1 MNQVPEKLYLGQKY
15 KNFKKHVMN
24 EQRSAYKSY
33 IEQMIMNLLLNDP
46 DQNIIRARVAQ
57 WVR

>member
-1 MNQVPEKLYLGQKY
+1 
-15 KNFKKHVMN
+15 MN

-33 IEQMIMNLLLNDP
+33 TEQMIMNLLLNDP
-46 DQNIIRARVAQ
+46 DQNIIRARVAK

>member
-1 MNQVPEKLYLGQKY
+1 
-15 KNFKKHVMN
+15 
-24 EQRSAYKSY
+24 
-33 IEQMIMNLLLNDP
+33 MIMNLLLNDP